1 MAANGGPEVLPGRAA
16 RKDYSML
23 ANAELAQDFY
33 VLNQQNK
40 RLVAALLETVD
51 LPSVPLEIEPTDNAL
66 LRGLESDKIYYVESG
81 SLSARYRGRTIYLL
95 DEGDLLLPDIAGS
108 KDHEVAVTFSSENGA
123 TLAGFPGLEF
133 MRRVFADPA
142 ASKLWT
148 RLLITQAGL
157 QLRLTASL
165 TDSDTH
171 ATPGFEIY
179 NPGDV
184 IIRQGD
190 RADYVFNLT
199 EGTAEVVVDGV
210 TVGGIEEGEIFGAMA
225 VLTNADRTAT
235 VMAKTRCSVVKVPK
249 DQFADLI
256 KSNPATI
263 HTLLIDMANSIVNL
277 NEQLVGLRG
286 SYVN

>member
-1 MAANGGPEVLPGRAA
+1 
-16 RKDYSML
+16 ML
-23 ANAELAQDFY
+23 ANAELAQDFF
-33 VLNQQNK
+33 VLNQQGK
-40 RLVAALLETVD
+40 RLVKALLEIVD
-51 LPSVPLEIEPTDNAL
+51 LPPIPLEIESTDNAL
-66 LRGLESDKIYYVESG
+66 FRGLETDKIYHVLSG
-81 SLSARYRGRTIYLL
+81 SLSARYRDRTVFLL
-95 DEGDLLLPDIAGS
+95 DEGDLLLPDIAGAG
-108 KDHEVAVTFSSENGA
+108 DQEIAVSYASESGA
-123 TLAGFPGLEF
+123 TLAGYPALEF
-133 MRRVFADPA
+133 MRRVFASPDA
-142 ASKLWT
+142 AKLWT
-148 RLLITQAGL
+148 RFLVTQSGM
-157 QLRLTASL
+157 QLRLTAAL
-165 TDSDTH
+165 SDDDAH

-190 RADYVFNLT
+190 RADFVFNLT
-199 EGTAEVVVDGV
+199 EGSAEVVVDGV

-249 DQFADLI
+249 EQFADLI
-256 KSNPATI
+256 KSNPTTI

>member
-1 MAANGGPEVLPGRAA
+1 
-16 RKDYSML
+16 ML
-23 ANAELAQDFY
+23 ANAELSQDFY
-33 VLNQQNK
+33 VLNQQHK

-51 LPSVPLEIEPTDNAL
+51 LPSVPLDIEPTDNAL
-66 LRGLESDKIYYVESG
+66 LRGLESDKIYYVEAG
-81 SLSARYRGRTIYLL
+81 SLSARYRDRTIYLL
-95 DEGDLLLPDIAGS
+95 DDGDLMLPDIAGS
-108 KDHEVAVTFSSENGA
+108 SDHEVAVTFASENGV

-165 TDSDTH
+165 TDGDTH

-256 KSNPATI
+256 KSNPTTI

>member
-1 MAANGGPEVLPGRAA
+1 
-16 RKDYSML
+16 ML

-33 VLNQQNK
+33 VLNQQSK
-40 RLVAALLETVD
+40 RLVAALLEAID
-51 LPSVPLEIEPTDNAL
+51 LPSSKLEIEATDNAQ
-66 LRGLESDKIYYVESG
+66 LRGLETDRIYYVESG
-81 SLSARYRGRTIYLL
+81 SLSARYRDRTVYLL
-95 DEGDLLLPDIAGS
+95 DDGDLLMPDIAGNS
-108 KDHEVAVTFSSENGA
+108 DTEVAVTYSSENGA
-123 TLAGFPGLEF
+123 TLKGFPGLEF
-133 MRRVFADPA
+133 MRRVFSDPG

-148 RLLITQAGL
+148 RLLITQAGM

-165 TDSDTH
+165 SDDDTH

-199 EGTAEVVVDGV
+199 EGSAEVVVDGV

-249 DQFADLI
+249 DQFSDLI
-256 KSNPATI
+256 KSNPTTI

>member
-1 MAANGGPEVLPGRAA
+1 MAVNGGPEVLPGRAA

-66 LRGLESDKIYYVESG
+66 LRGLESDKIYCVESG

>member
-1 MAANGGPEVLPGRAA
+1 
-16 RKDYSML
+16 ML

-33 VLNQQNK
+33 ILNQQNK
-40 RLVAALLETVD
+40 RLVKALLETVD
-51 LPSVPLEIEPTDNAL
+51 LPSMPLEIEATDNAL
-66 LRGLESDKIYYVESG
+66 LRGLENDKIYFVENG
-81 SLSARYRGRTIYLL
+81 SISAKYRDRTIYLL
-95 DEGDLLLPDIAGS
+95 DDGDLLLPDIAGNN
-108 KDHEVAVTFSSENGA
+108 DPDVAVTFASENGA
-123 TLAGFPGLEF
+123 TLAGFPGVEF
-133 MRRVFADPA
+133 MRRVIGDPA
-142 ASKLWT
+142 SSKLWT
-148 RLLITQAGL
+148 RLMVTHMGM

-165 TDSDTH
+165 TEDDTH

-199 EGTAEVVVDGV
+199 EGSAEVVVDGV
-210 TVGGIEEGEIFGAMA
+210 TVGSIEEGEIFGAMA

-256 KSNPATI
+256 KSNPTTI

>member
-1 MAANGGPEVLPGRAA
+1 
-16 RKDYSML
+16 ML
-23 ANAELAQDFY
+23 VNAELAQDFF
-33 VLNQQNK
+33 VLNQQSK
-40 RLVAALLETVD
+40 RLTKALLETVD
-51 LPSVPLEIEPTDNAL
+51 LPSNQVEIDASDNVITK
-66 LRGLESDKIYYVESG
+66 GLESDKIYYIESG
-81 SLSARYRGRTIYLL
+81 SLNARYRDRTVYLL
-95 DEGDLLLPDIAGS
+95 DEGDLLLPDIAGHS
-108 KDHEVAVTFSSENGA
+108 DQEVAVSYSSENGA
-123 TLAGFPGLEF
+123 TLAGYPALEF
-133 MRRVFADPA
+133 IRRILANADA
-142 ASKLWT
+142 TKLWT
-148 RLLITQAGL
+148 QLLVTRAGM
-157 QLRLTASL
+157 QLRHTAAL
-165 TDSDTH
+165 ADDDTQ

-190 RADYVFNLT
+190 RADFVFNLT
-199 EGTAEVVVDGV
+199 EGSAEVVVDGV

-249 DQFADLI
+249 EQFADLI
-256 KSNPATI
+256 KSNPTTI

>member
-1 MAANGGPEVLPGRAA
+1 
-16 RKDYSML
+16 ML
-23 ANAELAQDFY
+23 ANAELAQDFF

-40 RLVAALLETVD
+40 ALVSALLETVD
-51 LPSVPLEIEPTDNAL
+51 IPSIPLEIEATDNAL
-66 LRGLESDKIYYVESG
+66 LRGLENDKIYFIEGG
-81 SLSARYRGRTIYLL
+81 SLSARYRDRTVFLL
-95 DEGDLLLPDIAGS
+95 DEGDLLLPDIAGGN
-108 KDHEVAVTFSSENGA
+108 DHDIAVSYASENGA
-123 TLAGFPGLEF
+123 SLAGFPALEF
-133 MRRVFADPA
+133 MRRVFTDPNA
-142 ASKLWT
+142 TKLWT
-148 RLLITQAGL
+148 RLLITHAGL

-165 TDSDTH
+165 TDDDTH

-190 RADYVFNLT
+190 RADFVFNLT
-199 EGTAEVVVDGV
+199 EGSAEVVVDGV

-249 DQFADLI
+249 EQFADLI
-256 KSNPATI
+256 KSNPTTI
-263 HTLLIDMANSIVNL
+263 HSLLIDMANSIVNL

>member
-1 MAANGGPEVLPGRAA
+1 
-16 RKDYSML
+16 ML

-33 VLNQQNK
+33 VLNQQSK
-40 RLVAALLETVD
+40 RLVAALLEAID
-51 LPSVPLEIEPTDNAL
+51 LPSSRLEIEPTDNAQ
-66 LRGLESDKIYYVESG
+66 LRGLEGDKIYFVESG
-81 SLSARYRGRTIYLL
+81 SLSARYRDRTVYLL
-95 DEGDLLLPDIAGS
+95 DDGDLLLPDVAGNT
-108 KDHEVAVTFSSENGA
+108 DGEVAVSYSSENGV
-123 TLAGFPGLEF
+123 TLKGFPGLEF
-133 MRRVFADPA
+133 MRRVFADPG

-148 RLLITQAGL
+148 RLLITQAGM

-165 TDSDTH
+165 SDDDTH

-199 EGTAEVVVDGV
+199 EGSAEVVVDGV

-256 KSNPATI
+256 KSNPTTI

>member
-1 MAANGGPEVLPGRAA
+1 
-16 RKDYSML
+16 ML
-23 ANAELAQDFY
+23 ANAELTQDFY

-40 RLVAALLETVD
+40 RLVSAILEVVD
-51 LPSVPLEIEPTDNAL
+51 LPSSPLEFESTDNAM

-81 SLSARYRGRTIYLL
+81 SLSARYRDRTVFLL
-95 DEGDLLLPDIAGS
+95 DDGDLLLPDIAGS
-108 KDHEVAVTFSSENGA
+108 KDHDVAVTYASENGA
-123 TLAGFPGLEF
+123 TLAGFPALEF
-133 MRRVFADPA
+133 MRRVFTNPTAV
-142 ASKLWT
+142 KLWT
-148 RLLITQAGL
+148 QFLITQAGL
-157 QLRLTASL
+157 QLRLTAAL
-165 TDSDTH
+165 TDDDTH

-190 RADYVFNLT
+190 RADFVFNLT
-199 EGTAEVVVDGV
+199 EGSAEVVVDGV

-249 DQFADLI
+249 EQFADLI
-256 KSNPATI
+256 KSNPTTI

>member
-1 MAANGGPEVLPGRAA
+1 
-16 RKDYSML
+16 ML
-23 ANAELAQDFY
+23 ANAELAQDFF
-33 VLNQQNK
+33 VLNQQCK
-40 RLVAALLETVD
+40 RLTKALLEAVE
-51 LPSVPLEIEPTDNAL
+51 LPGIPLEIEATDNVVS
-66 LRGLESDKIYYVESG
+66 RGLENDKIYHIESG
-81 SLSARYRGRTIYLL
+81 SLSARYRGRTVYLL
-95 DEGDLLLPDIAGS
+95 DDGDLLLPDIAGVG
-108 KDHEVAVTFSSENGA
+108 DQEVAVSYASENGA
-123 TLAGFPGLEF
+123 TLAGYPALEF
-133 MRRVFADPA
+133 IRRILGNADA
-142 ASKLWT
+142 TKLWT
-148 RLLITQAGL
+148 QLLVTQAGM

-165 TDSDTH
+165 SDDDTQ

-190 RADYVFNLT
+190 RADFVFNLT
-199 EGTAEVVVDGV
+199 EGSAEVVVDGV

-235 VMAKTRCSVVKVPK
+235 VMAKSRCSVVKVPK
-249 DQFADLI
+249 EQFADLI
-256 KSNPATI
+256 KSNPTTI

>member
-1 MAANGGPEVLPGRAA
+1 
-16 RKDYSML
+16 ML
-23 ANAELAQDFY
+23 ANAELAQDFF

-40 RLVAALLETVD
+40 RLVKALLETID
-51 LPSVPLEIEPTDNAL
+51 IPGIPLEIERTDNAVS
-66 LRGLESDKIYYVESG
+66 RGLESDKLYFVESG
-81 SLSARYRGRTIYLL
+81 SLSARYRDRTVFLF
-95 DEGDLLLPDIAGS
+95 DDGDLLLPDIAGPGEQ
-108 KDHEVAVTFSSENGA
+108 EVAVTYASENGA
-123 TLAGFPGLEF
+123 TLSGYPALEF
-133 MRRVFADPA
+133 MRRVFNNANA
-142 ASKLWT
+142 MKLWT
-148 RLLITQAGL
+148 QLLVTQGGM
-157 QLRLTASL
+157 QLRLTAAL
-165 TDSDTH
+165 TDDDTH

-190 RADYVFNLT
+190 RADFVFNLT
-199 EGTAEVVVDGV
+199 EGSAEVVVDGV
-210 TVGGIEEGEIFGAMA
+210 TVGSIEEGEIFGAMA

-249 DQFADLI
+249 EQFADLI
-256 KSNPATI
+256 KSNPTTI